1 MRVKPPP
8 LLAIFRSQVQG
19 ELLAQVLLS
28 DRPVTIADLSRQL
41 RAPLPTVAREVNRL
55 KDAGILTVVRHGRG
69 QLVSGNE
76 TNPAYRPLRDLVAVV
91 FGPRFV
97 VAEEFA
103 SLAGLQ
109 ELLIFG
115 SWAARF
121 RGEQGPVPG
130 DVDVLT
136 VGALDRDD
144 VYDAAERATRRLAR
158 EVNATVVSANRW
170 NAPDGEADP
179 FIRQVRGRPQV
190 RLFPPDQEP
199 AAPIM
204 GPTSGDAVNAETKE
218 A

>member
-1 MRVKPPP
+1 MRVAPPP

-19 ELLAQVLLS
+19 EVLAQVLLS
-28 DRPVTIADLSRQL
+28 DQPVTIADLSR
-41 RAPLPTVAREVNRL
+41 RIGAPLPTVAREVNRL

-76 TNPAYRPLRDLVAVV
+76 ANPAYRPLRDLVAVV

-103 SLAGLQ
+103 GLAGLQ

-115 SWAARF
+115 SWAARY

-130 DVDVLT
+130 DVDVLL

-144 VYDAAERATRRLAR
+144 VYDAAERATQRLAR
-158 EVNATVVSANRW
+158 EVNATVVSTNRW

-190 RLFPPDQEP
+190 HLFPPDQEP
-199 AAPIM
+199 VTPIM
-204 GPTSGDAVNAETKE
+204 GRTSQAAAGETE
-218 A
+218 GA